1 MVKKGKVRLDVLLV
15 EKGFFASREQARRAV
30 MAGLVFYEGRR
41 MEKAGE
47 FVDPNGVLEVKGNPC
62 PYVSR
67 GGLKLEGALHQF
79 RIDVRGKVALDAGA
93 STGGFTH
100 CLLEHGAKR
109 VYAVDVGYGQ
119 LAWQLRQDPR
129 VVVFERTNIRY
140 LKPEDLGT
148 RVDLVTLDLSFIS
161 LEKVLPAVWELLK
174 DSGEV
179 VALVKPQFEA
189 GREHVGKG
197 GIVKDPEVHCRVL
210 EHIVGVSLDL
220 GFHVRG
226 VTYSPLLGADGNV
239 EFFLWLTKGESE
251 GAELISSK
259 DIRRVVEAAHKALL
273 EKSERKGLE
282 A

>member
-1 MVKKGKVRLDVLLV
+1 MGKKGKVRLDALLV
-15 EKGFFASREQARRAV
+15 ERGFFASREQAKRAV

-47 FVDPNGVLEVKGNPC
+47 FVDPDGLLEVKGDPC

-67 GGLKLEGALHQF
+67 GGLKLEGALRQF
-79 RIDVRGKVALDAGA
+79 GIDVRGKVALDAGA

-100 CLLEHGAKR
+100 CLLKHGAER

-129 VVVFERTNIRY
+129 VVVLERTNIRY

-174 DSGEV
+174 DGGEV
-179 VALVKPQFEA
+179 IALVKPQFEA

-197 GIVKDPEVHCRVL
+197 GIVKDPGVHRRVL
-210 EHIVGVSLDL
+210 ERIAGVSADI
-220 GFHVRG
+220 GFHVKR
-226 VTYSPLLGADGNV
+226 VTHSPLLGADGNV
-239 EFFLWLTKGESE
+239 EFFLWLAKEKPEDAG
-251 GAELISSK
+251 LISSEE
-259 DIRRVVEAAHKALL
+259 IQRVVETAHEVLL
-273 EKSERKGLE
+273 EKRRGKGLE